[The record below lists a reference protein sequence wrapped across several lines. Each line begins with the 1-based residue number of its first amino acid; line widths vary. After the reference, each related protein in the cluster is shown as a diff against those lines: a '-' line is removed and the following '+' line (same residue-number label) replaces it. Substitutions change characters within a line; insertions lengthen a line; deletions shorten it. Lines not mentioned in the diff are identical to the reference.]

1 MPKSHLTSQAE
12 DFPRWYQDVVAKAKL
27 AENGPVRGTMV
38 IKPYGYSIWENMQAQ
53 VDQRIKAAGAQNA
66 YFPLFIPEE
75 YIQKEST
82 HLEGFSPELAVV
94 THGGGKELAEPVIVR
109 PTSET
114 IINSLFSKW
123 INSHRDLPLK
133 INQWANVVRWE
144 MRPRIFLRTTEFLW
158 QEGHTA
164 HATQQ
169 QAWDFAVEILKDVY
183 RDFMEKILLIPIY
196 TGLKTKAE
204 QFPGAIQ
211 SLSCEAMMGDGKAL
225 QMGTSHALGQSFSKM
240 FDIRFL
246 DKEGE
251 HFVWQ
256 TSWGVSTRMMGG
268 LIMAHGDDWG
278 LNLPPA
284 LAPVQA
290 VVMVVREDPA
300 VESAADEILKD
311 LLSVGIRAVKDRCED
326 SSFGRNSVDWEI
338 KGIPLR
344 IEIGPRDLEEG
355 KCVLVKRDL
364 REKSSFGIADIAGQV
379 QKELE
384 SISQRLWEKAASH
397 RKEKTAS
404 VKSPEEAIE
413 AAGEGFAVMDWDKLG
428 ESGEAVLAKSGISV
442 RCLMR
447 RDESLPLNLDEP
459 ELIAVLARAY

>member
-1 MPKSHLTSQAE
+1 MPKSYLASHAK
-12 DFPRWYQDVVAKAKL
+12 DFPRWYQDVVAKAEL

-38 IKPYGYSIWENMQAQ
+38 IKPYGYSIWENMQSQ
-53 VDQRIKAAGAQNA
+53 MDQRIKDTGTQNA
-66 YFPLFIPEE
+66 YFPLFIPQE

-144 MRPRIFLRTTEFLW
+144 LRPRIFLRTTEFLW

-169 QAWDFAVEILKDVY
+169 EAWDFAVEILQNVY
-183 RDFMEKILLIPIY
+183 RNFMEKVLLIPIY
-196 TGLKTKAE
+196 SGLKTKAE

-240 FDIRFL
+240 FDTKFL
-246 DKEGE
+246 DKDGE

-268 LIMAHGDDWG
+268 LIMTHGDDRG
-278 LNLPPA
+278 LNLPPE
-284 LAPVQA
+284 LAPIQV
-290 VVMVVREDPA
+290 VVMVVREDSA
-300 VESAADEILKD
+300 VESAADQILKD
-311 LLSVGIRAVKDRCED
+311 LKSLGIRALKDRCED
-326 SSFGRNSVDWEI
+326 GSFGRNSVDWEI

-355 KCVLVKRDL
+355 KAVLVKRDL
-364 REKSSFGIADIAGQV
+364 GEKISLSLGDIAAQA

-384 SISQRLWEKAASH
+384 LARKRIWEKAVLH
-397 RKEKTAS
+397 RSQNTVS
-404 VKSPEEAIE
+404 VNTLDEAISS
-413 AAGEGFAVMDWDKLG
+413 AGEGFALMGWDKLG
-428 ESGEAVLAKSGISV
+428 ESGEAVLIENGISV
-442 RCLMR
+442 RCLMKK
-447 RDESLPLNLDEP
+447 DESLPMNLEEP